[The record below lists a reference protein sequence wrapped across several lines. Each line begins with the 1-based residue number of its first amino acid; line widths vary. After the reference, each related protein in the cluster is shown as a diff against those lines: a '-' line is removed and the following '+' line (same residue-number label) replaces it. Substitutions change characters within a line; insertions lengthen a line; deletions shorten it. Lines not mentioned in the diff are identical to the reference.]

1 MLSLVWVNLPLLV
14 MLIVLKGCGT
24 MALTA
29 AYSVPVF
36 MSVLAGRKH
45 VKGAVWSL
53 GRLGWF
59 CNIVTILYVP
69 LAFVLF
75 SSPT

>member
-1 MLSLVWVNLPLLV
+1 
-14 MLIVLKGCGT
+14 

-29 AYSVPVF
+29 AYAVPVF
-36 MSVLAGRKH
+36 MSALAGRKH

-53 GRLGWF
+53 GRLGWL